1 MNDKQVLTEQL
12 HDKDKQ
18 YQQLIRDTKAT
29 QSEEIE
35 RLREQFEERVRE
47 MEKRYSTR
55 VNNLR
60 NDLQLRL
67 KSEVS
72 ETEERKNAQIEQ
84 MKRKHEKAFNEI
96 KNYYNDITLNNL
108 AMIRFVYLTFAY
120 FNSSFSRLVITAFLA
135 ED

>member
-1 MNDKQVLTEQL
+1 MKVAREEHQKQEQQHLNDKQLLTEQVYE
-12 HDKDKQ
+12 KDKQ
-18 YQQLIRDTKAT
+18 YQELIRDTKAT

-35 RLREQFEERVRE
+35 RLRDNFEERVRE
-47 MEKRYSTR
+47 MERRYSTR

-60 NDLQLRL
+60 QDLQLRL

-84 MKRKHEKAFNEI
+84 MKRKHEKAFNDI

-108 AMIRFVYLTFAY
+108 AMIRY
-120 FNSSFSRLVITAFLA
+120 SCAFQSK
-135 ED
+135 